1 MQGLTLTAVG
11 MTRSRR
17 WRSHRR
23 FQVSPRCLTSV
34 LLSFFTICFFESQV
48 DADLAI
54 NCMMWQNAGKSGMDQ
69 WNFTL
74 QPTSKGQVRSVEP
87 ISPTLQSCPVHE
99 SLPHRLTL
107 GPGSPRH
114 RRRRSG
120 LSCSVP
126 SRAEGTMST
135 SVRPATSTNL
145 KQMFPMQDPDGS
157 FIRCWV
163 LEVAQ
168 LPYNYIHR
176 PYM

>member
-1 MQGLTLTAVG
+1 MHACLTLTAVG
-11 MTRSRR
+11 VTRSRLR
-17 WRSHRR
+17 QSHGRL
-23 FQVSPRCLTSV
+23 QASPRCLRSV
-34 LLSFFTICFFESQV
+34 LLSFFSICFFESQV

-126 SRAEGTMST
+126 SRAEGTS
-135 SVRPATSTNL
+135 RYQRAPNN
-145 KQMFPMQDPDGS
+145 
-157 FIRCWV
+157 IN
-163 LEVAQ
+163 EVKTDFLDAG
-168 LPYNYIHR
+168 P
-176 PYM
+176 